1 MDREERNQK
10 LLKEMEA
17 KTDELTKQIEH
28 AVFLRHNKLFE
39 KGCCDETHLWLDWVY
54 ERTGGS
60 TWLYGEYNGKIR
72 LYIDNYKKK
81 KSMFRVKKDGT
92 MDIDAIADEIN
103 SRIKINHNIKK
114 RKEGTAK
121 RTNNEKIV
129 KQILADHNISEWD
142 SHLKVN
148 YSHGYMSFN
157 ISNLNEEQARA
168 FVTLGVALNIIKQ
181 KKAAA

>member
-1 MDREERNQK
+1 MNREERNQK

-17 KTDELTKQIEH
+17 KTDELTKQIEG
-28 AVFLRHNKLFE
+28 AMLRRHNKLFE
-39 KGCCDETHLWLDWVY
+39 KGRCDESYIWLNWVY
-54 ERTGGS
+54 ERTDS
-60 TWLYGEYNGKIR
+60 YGEYNGKIR